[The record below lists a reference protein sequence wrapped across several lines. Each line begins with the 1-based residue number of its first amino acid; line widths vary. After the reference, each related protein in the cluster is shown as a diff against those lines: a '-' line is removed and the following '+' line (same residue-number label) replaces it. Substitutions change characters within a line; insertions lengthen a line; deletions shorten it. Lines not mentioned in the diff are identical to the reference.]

1 MPRLGWFF
9 CLCFLGCLAAT
20 AAVAAEIPLY
30 WQIAGGQEEYV
41 VEKRVSMVRLAQE
54 RGIKWTALGR
64 RNHLKPPYRLKKGM
78 VLKIDTT
85 HIVPDELINGLIIN
99 LPELALY
106 YFKDGFYQR
115 RYTLAVGKPSWP
127 TPTGNYKIC
136 DKRKNPTWNVPES
149 IQEEMWE
156 EGLEVLEQVPPG
168 PKNPLGKFFM
178 ATTADGVGIHA
189 TNRPWSVG
197 YYASHGCIRMLPNE
211 IAKLFPQ
218 IKVGTPVKIIY
229 RPVKMAL
236 TLEGRIFLEAHP
248 NIYRRK
254 IKFIDLVK
262 ELAQKSQLVER
273 IDWDRVPKILKAKE
287 GIAQDITRAPEEP
300 KAATATPPAPPASPH
315 RQESALFPLQR
326 KEAKLE

>member
-1 MPRLGWFF
+1 MPRLGLFF
-9 CLCFLGCLAAT
+9 CLVFLGSLAVT
-20 AAVAAEIPLY
+20 VAQAGETPLY
-30 WQIAGGQEEYV
+30 HQVAGCQEEYV
-41 VEKRVSMVRLAQE
+41 VEGRVSLIRLAQE
-54 RGIKWTALGR
+54 RGIKWSALGR

-85 HIVPDELINGLIIN
+85 HIVLDELPDGLIIN

-106 YFKDGFYQR
+106 NFKDGTYQR

-127 TPTGNYKIC
+127 TPTGIYKII

-149 IQEEMWE
+149 IQEEMEE

-178 ATTADGVGIHA
+178 LTSAEGVGIHA

-197 YYASHGCIRMLPNE
+197 YYASHGCIRMLPDE

-218 IKVGTPVKIIY
+218 ISLGTPVKIIY

-236 TLEGRIFLEAHP
+236 TPQGRIFLEAHP
-248 NIYRRK
+248 NVYRK
-254 IKFIDLVK
+254 EMDYMDVVMDLAEK
-262 ELAQKSQLVER
+262 NHLVGR
-273 IDWDRVPKILKAKE
+273 IDWKLVPKILKAKE
-287 GIAQDITRAPEEP
+287 GIAQDITRDLPADKP
-300 KAATATPPAPPASPH
+300 ATAAAPASH
-315 RQESALFPLQR
+315 HQKSSLFPLQR

>member
-1 MPRLGWFF
+1 MPRLGFVF

-20 AAVAAEIPLY
+20 AAVAGEIPLY
-30 WQIAGGQEEYV
+30 HQVAGCQEEYA
-41 VEKRVSMVRLAQE
+41 VEGRRVSLVRLAQE

-64 RNHLKPPYRLKKGM
+64 HNRLKPPYRLKKGM
-78 VLKIDTT
+78 VLKINTT
-85 HIVPDELINGLIIN
+85 HIVPDELTDGLIIN
-99 LPELALY
+99 LPELVLY
-106 YFKDGFYQR
+106 YFKDGIYQR

-127 TPTGNYKIC
+127 TPTGIYKII

-156 EGLEVLEQVPPG
+156 GGLEVLEQVPPG

-178 ATTADGVGIHA
+178 LTSAEGVGIHA
-189 TNRPWSVG
+189 TNRPSSVG

-218 IKVGTPVKIIY
+218 VALGTPVKIIY

-236 TLEGRIFLEAHP
+236 TPQGRIFLEAHP
-248 NIYRRK
+248 NVYRK
-254 IKFIDLVK
+254 EMDYMDVVMDLAEK
-262 ELAQKSQLVER
+262 NHLVGR
-273 IDWDRVPKILKAKE
+273 INWKLVPKILKAKE
-287 GIAQDITRAPEEP
+287 GIAQDITRELPADKP
-300 KAATATPPAPPASPH
+300 ATAAAPAPAPRH
-315 RQESALFPLQR
+315 QESSLFPLQR